1 MISFS
6 AWDQSE
12 KFVKLYLTGLNG
24 VDKCPQE
31 NIKIEYTRSLEIVTN
46 ANLSLCFQ

>member
-1 MISFS
+1 MFSPELFQIIDFS

-24 VDKCPQE
+24 LDKCPPE
-31 NIKIEYTRSLEIVTN
+31 NIKIDYSKY
-46 ANLSLCFQ
+46 F